1 MPGDNSRNKYQIAA
15 QVNIKIKHLLTAELL
30 KYMFLRYKG
39 SANSKP
45 VTWNGNSAHTTMR

>member
-45 VTWNGNSAHTTMR
+45 IT